1 MLFRSGLI
9 WWDIPYEGGVLRAEA
24 LDKQGRAVAS
34 YDIQTTGRPAAL
46 RLTTD
51 KTILTGRGRVAH
63 VVIEVVDEEGRT
75 VSLADNEITVRV
87 SGEGRLLGLEGG
99 DMSDT
104 SNLRDNRQRVVRGRL
119 MAYIEATEDIG
130 EIFIT
135 ASSPLLNAAET
146 TLEIGNK

>member
-1 MLFRSGLI
+1 M
-9 WWDIPYEGGVLRAEA
+9 
-24 LDKQGRAVAS
+24 
-34 YDIQTTGRPAAL
+34 T
-46 RLTTD
+46 
-51 KTILTGRGRVAH
+51 
-63 VVIEVVDEEGRT
+63 IEVVDDDART

-146 TLEIGNK
+146 TLEIGSK